1 MRSANS
7 INHTI
12 PSLLIAETHNNHAFT
27 NRATEY
33 EERMD
38 GIEAY
43 VKRQKKLDLANDFIF
58 EARYVRYAD
67 SLNHHIPYLL
77 IAETHKNHAGTNR
90 ETDHRKIMY
99 EIASHVER
107 H

>member
-58 EARYVRYAD
+58 EARYVRFSD
-67 SLNHHIPYLL
+67 SINHHISSLL
-77 IAETHKNHAGTNR
+77 MSETPNIYAFTNR
-90 ETDHRKIMY
+90 ATDYGKKNG
-99 EIASHVER
+99 
-107 H
+107 